1 MNTQCSL
8 SLVPSFVDLEVRLY
22 DKFDIRRSDA
32 QLAVKYLRCFFD
44 AKVRNPTERII
55 LPQIADWAWHELILD
70 TRRYRQFCL
79 SFFGKL
85 LSHVADD
92 VDNPARNNRLEFT
105 KSMELMQSNYALD
118 LGEDPEAWM
127 EAGWGKP
134 LYRLRSPIKEAP
146 SSIPRWVGSRHFEFS
161 ETYEG
166 ILSWL
171 PCRLVQRFG
180 ISEYL
185 AQLGVL
191 EHIDQLLILGSGG
204 QSRKRSAICQ
214 VAWEEHILW
223 VDRYSEDCKY
233 LLGYFLDHTPSPIL
247 PYQRKINLSIAHAY

>member
-1 MNTQCSL
+1 MNTQRSL
-8 SLVPSFVDLEVRLY
+8 SLVPSFADLELRLH

-44 AKVRNPTERII
+44 AKVRNPTGRII

-70 TRRYRQFCL
+70 TYRYRQFCL

-92 VDNPARNNRLEFT
+92 IDNPARNNRMEFI
-105 KSMELMQSNYALD
+105 KSMEFMQNNYALD
-118 LGEDPEAWM
+118 LGEDPETWM

-134 LYRLRSPIKEAP
+134 LYRLRSPINEITG
-146 SSIPRWVGSRHFEFS
+146 SMSCWVGSRNSEFS
-161 ETYEG
+161 ELYEG

-180 ISEYL
+180 ISEYS

-191 EHIDQLLILGSGG
+191 EHIDQLSIIGAGG
-204 QSRKRSAICQ
+204 HVRKRSVIGQ
-214 VAWEEHILW
+214 IAWEEHILW
-223 VDRYSEDCKY
+223 IDRYSEDCKH
-233 LLGYFLDHTPSPIL
+233 LLGYFLDHTPNPIL
-247 PYQRKINLSIAHAY
+247 PYQRKINLSIAAHA